1 MEEKIATARRV
12 RSEPMPGDADDEAMV
27 YVFVDLCEMPEWIE
41 ILALAVETQKQVR
54 ELIVVAYEFI
64 TASSYLGQIH

>member
-1 MEEKIATARRV
+1 
-12 RSEPMPGDADDEAMV
+12 MPGDADDEAMV